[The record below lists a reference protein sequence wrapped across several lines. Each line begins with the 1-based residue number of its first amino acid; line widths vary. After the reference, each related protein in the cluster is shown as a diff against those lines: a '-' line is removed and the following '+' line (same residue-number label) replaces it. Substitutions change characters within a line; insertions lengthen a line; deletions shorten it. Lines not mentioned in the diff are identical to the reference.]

1 MPRGDNPNSRANL
14 KPFGTLPEKEQ
25 RKIQEKGVKASV
37 ESRKTLGTFKAAYKR
52 TMSDED
58 LDAIL
63 EKVREMAKKGNLN
76 ALDRLLQISGENRD
90 QTTDDDDQVMKFI
103 KAMRG
108 EE

>member
-1 MPRGDNPNSRANL
+1 MPKGENPNSRANL
-14 KPFGTLPEKEQ
+14 QMVRTTEEA
-25 RKIQEKGVKASV
+25 REKGRKGGKASGQTRRV
-37 ESRKTLGTFKAAYKR
+37 LGTFKAAYKR

-58 LDAIL
+58 LDEIL
-63 EKVREMAKKGNLN
+63 EKVKIMAKRGNLN
-76 ALDRLLQISGENRD
+76 ALDRLLQISGENRE